1 MRTKLLLSSLLA
13 LTVQQTVLAQ
23 TDANGYTT
31 ANLTMGGSYQNRVFF
46 DFASNNIVAKPASTW
61 DVAFYRNS
69 MYSVGTRINDA
80 LGIEV
85 YTASVNM
92 ADWDNI
98 SLSNEASWGEPL
110 YNPDQTTD
118 ISQGAFEQGPVT
130 GPNPNTP
137 STGWGVYNSVTHHVI
152 GKAIFVLKY
161 PSGDYVKFAI
171 EDAYGGYTFKYS
183 KWNGS
188 SWAPTE
194 TRTVSNGTD
203 DAYFNYF
210 SLTSGTTVP
219 NQEPSRNSWNLMFT
233 RYYTD
238 YPYIDTQGNPQTMKY
253 KMAGVIQNSNISVAK
268 VRPEVQETAAVNIP
282 ANSAFST
289 NITTIGHSWKPTMG
303 VHSDAVYYIKQGSD
317 YYRMYFISNGG
328 AQTGNMYFKYKK
340 ITGTLGITEVGK
352 KASFGVYPNPTTADK
367 RVTIL
372 FDVKE
377 KTNNK
382 GSVEVYDLTGKKV
395 HSAELSNQ
403 AGFYRQDMNL
413 SHLPSGNY
421 LVKITYGG
429 NSETKKLI
437 VK

>member
-1 MRTKLLLSSLLA
+1 MKTKLLLSSLLA

-31 ANLTMGGSYQNRVFF
+31 VNLSMGASYQNRVFF
-46 DFASNNIVAKPASTW
+46 DFGTNNMVSQPANTW
-61 DVAFYRNS
+61 DVAFYRTS
-69 MYSVGTRINDA
+69 PYAFGTRINDA
-80 LGIEV
+80 LNIEV

-98 SLSNEASWGEPL
+98 SISNEASWGEPL
-110 YNPDQTTD
+110 YNPDQITD

-130 GPNPNTP
+130 APNPNIP
-137 STGWGVYNSVTHHVI
+137 STGWGVYNTTNHHI
-152 GKAIFVLKY
+152 DGKAIFVLKY
-161 PSGDYVKFAI
+161 ASGEYIKFAI
-171 EDAYGGYTFKYS
+171 VDAYAGYTFKYS

-188 SWAPTE
+188 SWGATE
-194 TRTVSNGTD
+194 TRTIANGAD
-203 DAYFNYF
+203 DSFFNYF
-210 SLTSGTTVP
+210 SFTSGAKVP
-219 NQEPSRNSWNLMFT
+219 SMEPSRSAWNLMFT
-233 RYYTD
+233 RYFTD

-253 KMAGVIQNSNISVAK
+253 RMSGVIQNSNISVAK
-268 VRPEVQETAAVNIP
+268 VRPEVQETATANVP
-282 ANSAFST
+282 ANNAFSS

-303 VHSDAVYYIKQGSD
+303 VYSDAVYYIKQGSD
-317 YYRMYFISNGG
+317 YYRMYFTSNGG
-328 AQTGNMYFKYKK
+328 SQNGNMHFKYKK
-340 ITGTLGITEVGK
+340 ITGTLGITEVSK
-352 KASFGVYPNPTTADK
+352 KASFGIYPNPTTADK
-367 RVTIL
+367 KVTVL

-377 KTNNK
+377 KANNK

-395 HSAELSNQ
+395 HSAELANQ